1 MTQQHPPT
9 ADSADDK
16 PKRSLSPRSIRGRV
30 VAGIL
35 LIIPIFVTLWL
46 VGIIYRIALS
56 TGSWLLNM
64 GTAALNYT
72 FKYELKGKFDPAD
85 ATWYESVL
93 AVVLT
98 VVMLYMIGW
107 LGANAVGR
115 RIIEFAENLFERIP
129 FVDTVYSSLKR
140 MVRALSN
147 SDNPDDDAKRVV
159 LIDFPSDNMMAMA
172 LMTNIITDSSTGKRY
187 ATVFVPTTPN
197 PTSGYMEIV
206 PLERVT
212 PTDMSVQMGLSTI
225 ISGGAAAPPRINFLK
240 RGSLA
245 EQPTPAII
253 PPPAQQKPDQP
264 V

>member
-1 MTQQHPPT
+1 MTQPHSTPEA
-9 ADSADDK
+9 ADPK
-16 PKRSLSPRSIRGRV
+16 TKRSLSPRSIRGRV

-35 LIIPIFVTLWL
+35 LIIPIVVTLWL

-64 GTAALNYT
+64 GTFALNYT
-72 FKYELKGKFDPAD
+72 FKLNLIGKFNPAD
-85 ATWYESVL
+85 ATWYESTI

-115 RIIEFAENLFERIP
+115 RIIEFAETLLERIP

-140 MVRALSN
+140 MVRALSGG
-147 SDNPDDDAKRVV
+147 DDAEENAKRVV

-172 LMTNIITDSSTGKRY
+172 LMTNIITDASTGRRY

-225 ISGGAAAPPRINFLK
+225 ISGGAAAPERIAFLK
-240 RGSLA
+240 RDSLA
-245 EQPTPAII
+245 DA
-253 PPPAQQKPDQP
+253 PPPSATSAPNPSQSSS
-264 V
+264 